1 MISQALTGRPVSS
14 SSHSRKTGRLDLQR
28 IFSQLIIALIVV
40 VQVYPLVWILLT
52 ALRPAQEFAEGN
64 PFALPSVITLENFER
79 AFAQGNLGR
88 YLLNSAIVTVT
99 SDVLIVVLGM
109 MAAFAIQVL
118 GFKYSRLVLGLFVVG
133 IVVPAHVT
141 LVPLFLNYR
150 NLGLL
155 NSYWSI
161 IVPLVGFALPTA
173 VYLFQSF
180 YSYIPRELYDAA
192 TIDGAGPYR
201 TFLFIT
207 VPMSVNTVVTV
218 VFVNT
223 IFIWNDFIFANTF
236 VLDKDL
242 KTVPLGLQSY
252 MGAMGSIDWTATFAA
267 VCVTIT
273 PLLLAL
279 LVLNRAII
287 YGIQGGATKG

>member
-1 MISQALTGRPVSS
+1 MTSEAVVNRSAAPSILRPGPRQLPV
-14 SSHSRKTGRLDLQR
+14 HRM
-28 IFSQLIIALIVV
+28 FSQVIILLIVL

-52 ALRPAQEFAEGN
+52 ALRPAQEFAAGN

-79 AFAQGNLGR
+79 AFAQGNLGH
-88 YLLNSAIVTVT
+88 YLLNSAIVTLAA
-99 SDVLIVVLGM
+99 DALIVILGM
-109 MAAFAIQVL
+109 MAAYAIQVL
-118 GFKYSRLVLGLFVVG
+118 GFKYSRFVLGLFIVG

-161 IVPLVGFALPTA
+161 IVPLVGFSLPMA

-192 TIDGAGPYR
+192 TVDGAGPYR
-201 TFLFIT
+201 TFFSIT

-236 VLDKDL
+236 VLDKDM

>member
-1 MISQALTGRPVSS
+1 MTSEAIVNRSLSSILRPGTGSLGL
-14 SSHSRKTGRLDLQR
+14 HR
-28 IFSQLIIALIVV
+28 IFSQAIILLIVL

-52 ALRPAQEFAEGN
+52 ALRPAQEFAAGN
-64 PFALPSVITLENFER
+64 PFALPSVITLENFQR
-79 AFAQGNLGR
+79 AFAQGNLGH
-88 YLLNSAIVTVT
+88 YLLNSAIVTLAA
-99 SDVLIVVLGM
+99 DALIVALGM
-109 MAAFAIQVL
+109 MAAYAIQVL
-118 GFKYSRLVLGLFVVG
+118 GFKYSRFVLGLFIVG

-150 NLGLL
+150 NFGLL

-161 IVPLVGFALPTA
+161 IVPLVGFSLPMA

-192 TIDGAGPYR
+192 TVDGAGPYR
-201 TFLFIT
+201 TFFSIT

-236 VLDKDL
+236 VLDKDM

-252 MGAMGSIDWTATFAA
+252 MGAMGSMDWTATFAA
-267 VCVTIT
+267 VCVTVT

>member
-1 MISQALTGRPVSS
+1 MMSEALVTPAAPSLFRSARTLNLQRVFSQATIL
-14 SSHSRKTGRLDLQR
+14 
-28 IFSQLIIALIVV
+28 LIVI

-52 ALRPAQEFAEGN
+52 ALRPAQEFASGN

-79 AFAQGNLGR
+79 AFTQGNLGQ
-88 YLLNSAIVTVT
+88 YLLNSAIVTLAA
-99 SDVLIVVLGM
+99 DALIVALGM
-109 MAAFAIQVL
+109 MAAYAIQVL
-118 GFKYSRLVLGLFVVG
+118 GFKYSRFVLGLFIVG

-161 IVPLVGFALPTA
+161 IVPLVGFSLPMA

-192 TIDGAGPYR
+192 TVDGAGPYR
-201 TFLFIT
+201 TFFSIT

-236 VLDKDL
+236 VLDKDM

>member
-1 MISQALTGRPVSS
+1 M
-14 SSHSRKTGRLDLQR
+14 
-28 IFSQLIIALIVV
+28 
-40 VQVYPLVWILLT
+40 
-52 ALRPAQEFAEGN
+52 
-64 PFALPSVITLENFER
+64 
-79 AFAQGNLGR
+79 
-88 YLLNSAIVTVT
+88 
-99 SDVLIVVLGM
+99 
-109 MAAFAIQVL
+109 
-118 GFKYSRLVLGLFVVG
+118 
-133 IVVPAHVT
+133 PAHVT

-161 IVPLVGFALPTA
+161 IVPLVGFSLPMA

-192 TIDGAGPYR
+192 TVDRAGPCC
-201 TFLFIT
+201 TFFSIT

-236 VLDKDL
+236 VLDKDM
-242 KTVPLGLQSY
+242 KTVLLGLQSY
-252 MGAMGSIDWTATFAA
+252 MGAMGSIGWTATFAA

>member
-1 MISQALTGRPVSS
+1 MTSEAIVNRSIPSLLRQGAGGLY
-14 SSHSRKTGRLDLQR
+14 LQR
-28 IFSQLIIALIVV
+28 AFSQVIILLIVL

-52 ALRPAQEFAEGN
+52 ALRPAQEFAAGN
-64 PFALPSVITLENFER
+64 PFALPSVITFENFER
-79 AFAQGNLGR
+79 AFAQGNLGH
-88 YLLNSAIVTVT
+88 YLLNSAIVTLAA
-99 SDVLIVVLGM
+99 DALIVILGM
-109 MAAFAIQVL
+109 MAAYAIQVL
-118 GFKYSRLVLGLFVVG
+118 GFRHSRLVLGFFIVG

-161 IVPLVGFALPTA
+161 IVPLVGFSLPMA

-192 TIDGAGPYR
+192 TVDGAGPYR
-201 TFLFIT
+201 TFFSIT

-236 VLDKDL
+236 VLDKDM

>member
-1 MISQALTGRPVSS
+1 MTSEAVVNRSAPSFPGTGALN
-14 SSHSRKTGRLDLQR
+14 LQR
-28 IFSQLIIALIVV
+28 AFSQVIILLIVL

-52 ALRPAQEFAEGN
+52 ALRPAQEFAAGN

-79 AFAQGNLGR
+79 AFAQGNLGH
-88 YLLNSAIVTVT
+88 YLLNSAIVTLAA
-99 SDVLIVVLGM
+99 DALIVVLGM
-109 MAAFAIQVL
+109 MAAYAIQVL
-118 GFKYSRLVLGLFVVG
+118 GFKYSRLVLGFFIVG

-161 IVPLVGFALPTA
+161 IVPLVGFSLPMA

-192 TIDGAGPYR
+192 TVDGAGPYR
-201 TFLFIT
+201 TFFSIT

-236 VLDKDL
+236 VLDKDM

>member
-1 MISQALTGRPVSS
+1 M
-14 SSHSRKTGRLDLQR
+14 
-28 IFSQLIIALIVV
+28 
-40 VQVYPLVWILLT
+40 LT
-52 ALRPAQEFAEGN
+52 ALRPAQEFAAGDT
-64 PFALPSVITLENFER
+64 FALPSSLTLDNFVR
-79 AFAQGNLGR
+79 AFQQGNLGR
-88 YLLNSAIVTVT
+88 FLFNSLLVTGAA
-99 SDVLIVVLGM
+99 DVLIVVLGM
-109 MAAFAIQVL
+109 MAAYAIQVI
-118 GFKYSRLVLGLFVVG
+118 GFRFSKLVLGLFLIG
-133 IVVPAHVT
+133 IIVPAHVT

-161 IVPLVGFALPTA
+161 IVPLVGFSLPMS

-180 YSYIPRELYDAA
+180 YSYISSELYDAA

-201 TFLFIT
+201 IFLTIT
-207 VPMSVNTVVTV
+207 APMSVNTIVTV

-236 VLDKDL
+236 VLDKNM

-267 VCVTIT
+267 VCVTVT
-273 PLLLAL
+273 PLLLGL
-279 LVLNRAII
+279 LILNRAII

>member
-1 MISQALTGRPVSS
+1 
-14 SSHSRKTGRLDLQR
+14 
-28 IFSQLIIALIVV
+28 
-40 VQVYPLVWILLT
+40 
-52 ALRPAQEFAEGN
+52 
-64 PFALPSVITLENFER
+64 
-79 AFAQGNLGR
+79 
-88 YLLNSAIVTVT
+88 
-99 SDVLIVVLGM
+99 M
-109 MAAFAIQVL
+109 MAAYAIEVL
-118 GFKYSRLVLGLFVVG
+118 GFRLNRLVFAFFLIG
-133 IVVPAHVT
+133 IIIPAHVT

-161 IVPLVGFALPTA
+161 IVPLVGFSLPIS

-180 YSYIPRELYDAA
+180 FKYIPRELYDAA
-192 TIDGAGPYR
+192 AMDGAGPYL
-201 TFLFIT
+201 TFFRIT
-207 VPMSVNTVVTV
+207 APMSVNTIVTV

-236 VLDKDL
+236 VLDRSM

-252 MGAMGSIDWTATFAA
+252 MGAMGSMDWTATFAA
-267 VCVTIT
+267 VCVTVT